1 MVFEVVQHR
10 PNATLSEGG
19 WGLARSGHIDQLKGL
34 YVIYVGAEFSLTRFY
49 ECSTH
54 TTICM
59 CVLRSFS
66 GCIYIM
72 QTCIG
77 TQQSCL
83 STALFI

>member
-34 YVIYVGAEFSLTRFY
+34 CVIYVGAEFSLSRFY
-49 ECSTH
+49 ECSS

-59 CVLRSFS
+59 CVLHSFS
-66 GCIYIM
+66 GCYANVYWD
-72 QTCIG
+72 T
-77 TQQSCL
+77 TEL
-83 STALFI
+83 SKYGSLYLIV